1 MAGSVLTF
9 FLNNPLQSGSSAGAL
24 DLVQPATST
33 STTGWTVGT
42 NAAGLFSRMTFGTEV
57 PRGNFTATAQPSGPP
72 ISTAGILAQDC
83 FRTSTATT
91 GDFSAGTWYSCASM
105 IAVTASGTAQDRLR
119 TRIWRSVNV
128 DGTGATEI
136 TKGAM
141 IGTTIAPQT
150 TVANTSS
157 ASTQIGAFSLANE
170 YLFLQCALETVVAG
184 AGTTRDC
191 LMRFGAITSNVAG
204 SFLATS
210 SFSVTGGGGGGGVF
224 GAGYWQRAQDWLDA

>member
-1 MAGSVLTF
+1 MAASVLTF

-42 NAAGLFSRMTFGTEV
+42 IAAGNFSRMTFGVEV
-57 PRGNFTATAQPSGPP
+57 PTTNFTATAQPSGAP
-72 ISTAGILAQDC
+72 ISTGGKLAQDC
-83 FRTSTATT
+83 FRSSVATT
-91 GDFSAGTWYSCASM
+91 GDFSAGTWYSAASM
-105 IAVTASGTAQDRLR
+105 IAVTASGSAQDRLR

-128 DGTGATEI
+128 DGTGGTEI

-141 IGTTIAPQT
+141 VGTTITPQT

-157 ASTQIGAFSLANE
+157 ASTQVGAFSLANE
-170 YLFLQCALETVVAG
+170 YLFMQCALETVVAG
-184 AGTTRDC
+184 AGSTRDC
-191 LMRFGAITSNVAG
+191 LIRFGAITSAIAG

-210 SFSVTGGGGGGGVF
+210 LFSITGGGGGTVS
-224 GAGYWQRAQDWLDA
+224 GAGYWQRCQDWLDA

>member
-1 MAGSVLTF
+1 VAGSVLTF

-42 NAAGLFSRMTFGTEV
+42 IAAGNFSRLTYNAEV
-57 PRGNFTATAQPSGPP
+57 PTTNFTATAQPSGAP
-72 ISTAGILAQDC
+72 ISTGGKLAQDC

-105 IAVTASGTAQDRLR
+105 IAVTAAGTAQDRLR
-119 TRIWRSVNV
+119 TRVWRSVNV
-128 DGTGATEI
+128 DGTAGTEI
-136 TKGAM
+136 TKGTM
-141 IGTTIAPQT
+141 VGTTITPST
-150 TVANTSS
+150 TVAATSS
-157 ASTQIGAFSLANE
+157 ASTQVGAFSLANE
-170 YLFLQCALETVVAG
+170 YLFLECALETVVAG

-191 LMRFGAITSNVAG
+191 LIRLGAITSNVAG

-210 SFSVTGGGGGGGVF
+210 NFSATGAAATAAGGG
-224 GAGYWQRAQDWLDA
+224 YWERVQNWLLDS